1 VSFDWVEIASR
12 LKGLIRVQNKS
23 ELAAVAKRLGVDERS
38 LRISVEGGRP
48 TLSVMAA
55 LIRAYGL
62 DPSWV
67 LTGDYD
73 PSTHRIALDS
83 NTQEIEGVVR
93 RMIIGSETP
102 PRGSPEVGGRRAP

>member
-1 VSFDWVEIASR
+1 MTFDWADIAGR
-12 LKGLIRVQNKS
+12 LRGLIRVNNKS
-23 ELAAVAKRLGVDERS
+23 ELAAVARRLGVDERA
-38 LRISVEGGRP
+38 LRVSVEGGRP

-73 PSTHRIALDS
+73 PSTHRLALESD
-83 NTQEIEGVVR
+83 TQEIEVAVR
-93 RMIIGSETP
+93 RMIIGAAAGAPTP
-102 PRGSPEVGGRRAP
+102 DEGRRPPP